1 MRPKVLIVDDE
12 ANIRQILLFVLNP
25 VSDTLE
31 AANGRDA
38 LRLIQSEK
46 PSLVL
51 LDIAMP
57 EMDGYAVLKAALEL
71 VPTLYVVMLTGQQ
84 DIKVIQR
91 FLEAGARAYITKPFD
106 PKVLR
111 SEVGRVLDDLTTPSD
126 SYRPWRIAPS

>member
-1 MRPKVLIVDDE
+1 
-12 ANIRQILLFVLNP
+12 
-25 VSDTLE
+25 SDTLE